1 MSTVD
6 DEIRDDDGTQ
16 TVDLA
21 RYRAKRMRH
30 RLVLV
35 VERLLRA
42 IDQRDPERV
51 WMLLDDPEAYRCI
64 PSNVR
69 EEALMMAQLPHGSLR
84 APVRLYRYQYLL
96 GRLGDEPL
104 DEPFDLSFDQSHL
117 VIDPSQVAIDFAPIP
132 TPVTEQ
138 QPVGGRE
145 LPFRE
150 KRSPDEGPPRP
161 GRDRRRT
168 GAQ

>member
-1 MSTVD
+1 MSTAD
-6 DEIRDDDGTQ
+6 DDIRDDDGTQ

-30 RLVLV
+30 RLALI

-51 WMLLDDPEAYRCI
+51 WALLDDPEAYRYI

-69 EEALMMAQLPHGSLR
+69 EEALTMAQLPHTSLR

-96 GRLGDEPL
+96 GRLGDDSL
-104 DEPFDLSFDQSHL
+104 DESFDLSIDQSQL
-117 VIDPSQVAIDFAPIP
+117 AIDFTPAPTPEP
-132 TPVTEQ
+132 TPVTERGA
-138 QPVGGRE
+138 VGRE

-150 KRSPDEGPPRP
+150 RRSPEGGPRP
-161 GRDRRRT
+161 RGRNRRRT
-168 GAQ
+168 GAR

>member
-1 MSTVD
+1 MSTAD
-6 DEIRDDDGTQ
+6 DDTRDDGGTQ

-30 RLVLV
+30 RLALV

-42 IDQRDPERV
+42 IDQRDAERV
-51 WMLLDDPEAYRCI
+51 WALLDDPEAYRCI

-69 EEALMMAQLPHGSLR
+69 EEALMMAQLPQSSLR

-96 GRLGDEPL
+96 RRLGDEPL
-104 DEPFDLSFDQSHL
+104 EAPLDE
-117 VIDPSQVAIDFAPIP
+117 SQLALDIVPAPIP
-132 TPVTEQ
+132 VTAR
-138 QPVGGRE
+138 QPEGRE
-145 LPFRE
+145 IPFRE
-150 KRSPDEGPPRP
+150 RRSPDGGPRRG

-168 GAQ
+168 GAR

>member
-1 MSTVD
+1 MSTAD
-6 DEIRDDDGTQ
+6 DDIRDDGGTQ

-30 RLVLV
+30 RLALT
-35 VERLLRA
+35 VERLLKA

-51 WMLLDDPEAYRCI
+51 WALLDDPEAYRYI

-69 EEALMMAQLPHGSLR
+69 EEALAMAQLPHTSLR

-104 DEPFDLSFDQSHL
+104 DEPFDLSFDRSQL
-117 VIDPSQVAIDFAPIP
+117 AIDQSQVAIDFTPAPI
-132 TPVTEQ
+132 PVTEQ
-138 QPVGGRE
+138 PAAGRE

-150 KRSPDEGPPRP
+150 RRSPDGGPPRR
-161 GRDRRRT
+161 GGDRRRT
-168 GAQ
+168 GAR

>member
-1 MSTVD
+1 MSTAD
-6 DEIRDDDGTQ
+6 DQTRDDGGTQ

-21 RYRAKRMRH
+21 HHRAKRMRQ
-30 RLVLV
+30 RLLLV
-35 VERLLRA
+35 VERLLHA
-42 IDQRDPERV
+42 IEQRDAERV

-69 EEALMMAQLPHGSLR
+69 EEALAMAQLPGTSLR

-96 GRLGDEPL
+96 RRLSDDPL
-104 DEPFDLSFDQSHL
+104 DQ
-117 VIDPSQVAIDFAPIP
+117 VIDASQLALEL
-132 TPVTEQ
+132 TPAATPETDR
-138 QPVGGRE
+138 QPGGGRE

-150 KRSPDEGPPRP
+150 RRTPAGGPRRR

-168 GAQ
+168 GAR

>member
-1 MSTVD
+1 MSTAD
-6 DEIRDDDGTQ
+6 DDIRDAGGTQ

-30 RLVLV
+30 RLALV

-42 IDQRDPERV
+42 IEQRDAERV
-51 WMLLDDPEAYRCI
+51 WALLDDPEAYRCI

-69 EEALMMAQLPHGSLR
+69 EEALMMAQLPRTSLR

-96 GRLGDEPL
+96 RRLSDDPL
-104 DEPFDLSFDQSHL
+104 DEPFDLSFDE
-117 VIDPSQVAIDFAPIP
+117 SQLAIDFTPLP
-132 TPVTEQ
+132 TPVAKR
-138 QPVGGRE
+138 PAGGRE
-145 LPFRE
+145 LPFRDR
-150 KRSPDEGPPRP
+150 RSPDGGPPRR

-168 GAQ
+168 GSR

>member
-1 MSTVD
+1 MSTAD
-6 DEIRDDDGTQ
+6 DDIRDDGGTQ

-30 RLVLV
+30 RLSLV

-42 IDQRDPERV
+42 IDQRDVERV
-51 WMLLDDPEAYRCI
+51 WTLLDDPEAYRCI

-69 EEALMMAQLPHGSLR
+69 EEALTMAQLPYTSLR

-96 GRLGDEPL
+96 RRLGDDPL
-104 DEPFDLSFDQSHL
+104 DDPFDLSFDQAQL
-117 VIDPSQVAIDFAPIP
+117 GIDFTRSP
-132 TPVTEQ
+132 TRVTERLA
-138 QPVGGRE
+138 GGRE

-150 KRSPDEGPPRP
+150 RRSPDGGPRRR
-161 GRDRRRT
+161 GRDRHRT
-168 GAQ
+168 GAR

>member
-1 MSTVD
+1 MSTAD
-6 DEIRDDDGTQ
+6 DHTRDQGGTQ

-21 RYRAKRMRH
+21 RYRAKRMRQ
-30 RLVLV
+30 RLLLV

-42 IDQRDPERV
+42 IEQRDVERV
-51 WMLLDDPEAYRCI
+51 WHLLDDPEAYRCI
-64 PSNVR
+64 PANVR
-69 EEALMMAQLPHGSLR
+69 EEALMMAQLPAASLR

-96 GRLGDEPL
+96 GRLGDDPL
-104 DEPFDLSFDQSHL
+104 DEPFDLSFDQSQL
-117 VIDPSQVAIDFAPIP
+117 VLDNSQLAIDFTP

-138 QPVGGRE
+138 PAEGRE

-150 KRSPDEGPPRP
+150 RRSPDGEPPRR

-168 GAQ
+168 GAR

>member
-1 MSTVD
+1 MSTAD
-6 DEIRDDDGTQ
+6 DDIRDDGGTQ

-30 RLVLV
+30 RLSLV

-42 IDQRDPERV
+42 IDQRDVERV
-51 WMLLDDPEAYRCI
+51 WRLLDDPEAYRCI

-69 EEALMMAQLPHGSLR
+69 EEALTMAQLPFTSLR

-96 GRLGDEPL
+96 RRLGDDPL
-104 DEPFDLSFDQSHL
+104 DDPFDLSLDQAQL
-117 VIDPSQVAIDFAPIP
+117 GIDFTRSP
-132 TPVTEQ
+132 TPVTE
-138 QPVGGRE
+138 PVAGGRE
-145 LPFRE
+145 LSFRE
-150 KRSPDEGPPRP
+150 RRSPEGGPRRR

-168 GAQ
+168 GAR